1 MKKLSATSLCLCFL
15 IAVSFLFFYFR
26 NPTSNTKMDS
36 YDSRFTFI
44 SPIANEGYWGS
55 AAYGMMQEDAIQNT
69 NTKFIG
75 LTQYTADQMEEAISS
90 AVYSGTNGIIS
101 VGNPNPSIVS
111 ALHVVSAAQIPVVLI
126 DTDSS
131 DIERICYIGTNNYE
145 AGRLAGK
152 DMTSSFSSP
161 LHVAVILSSAE
172 SNSQS
177 ERLRGFQDELSL
189 HQNCSVETI
198 IEANSSLLFLHEVLP
213 RILKEN
219 SKINAIFCAEGYSS
233 SIVGKILSS
242 MGEEYDKIKVVAFDK
257 MEDTLR
263 YVKSGRY
270 FSTIVQQSDL
280 MGRLAVK
287 ILSDYQKGIL
297 PKQDIIYTD
306 SFSIRQDNFDTVKK
320 YESEGVIWHLF
331 NGNILQTPLNEN

>member
-90 AVYSGTNGIIS
+90 AVYSGANGIIS

-111 ALHVVSAAQIPVVLI
+111 ALHVASAAQIPVVLI

>member
-1 MKKLSATSLCLCFL
+1 MKKLSVISFCLCFL
-15 IAVSFLFFYFR
+15 IAVSFLFLYFR
-26 NPTSNTKMDS
+26 NPSIYTEVDS
-36 YDSRFTFI
+36 YDSCFTFI
-44 SPIANEGYWGS
+44 SPIANKGYWGS
-55 AAYGMMQEDAIQNT
+55 AAYGMMKEDSIQNT

-75 LTQYTADQMEEAISS
+75 LPQYAAGQMEKAIRST
-90 AVYSGTNGIIS
+90 VYSGTNGIIS
-101 VGNPNPSIVS
+101 VGNHSPGIVS
-111 ALHVVSAAQIPVVLI
+111 ALQTASDAQIPIVLI

-152 DMTSSFSSP
+152 DMSSSVSSP

-172 SNSQS
+172 SNNQS

-189 HQNCSVETI
+189 HPDCSVETV
-198 IEANSSLLFLHEVLP
+198 IEANSSLLLLHEVLP

-219 SKINAIFCAEGYSS
+219 PKINAIFCAEGYSS
-233 SIVGKILSS
+233 SMVGKILSS
-242 MGEEYDKIKVVAFDK
+242 MGEKYDTIKIVAFDK

-280 MGRLAVK
+280 MGHLAVK

-306 SFSIRQDNFDTVKK
+306 SFSIRQDNFDTIKK

-331 NGNILQTPLNEN
+331 NGNILQTALNKN